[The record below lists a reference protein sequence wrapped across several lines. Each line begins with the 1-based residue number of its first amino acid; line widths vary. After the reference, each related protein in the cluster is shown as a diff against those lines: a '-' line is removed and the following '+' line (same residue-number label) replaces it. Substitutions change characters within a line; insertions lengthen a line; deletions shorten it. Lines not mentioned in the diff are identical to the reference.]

1 MVTTKQTY
9 KIDTHAKTKESI
21 CNVKDRHEIT
31 RDEGNRK
38 IKEQKR
44 ATKTFPKQ
52 LTK

>member
-1 MVTTKQTY
+1 MVTTNQTF
-9 KIDTHAKTKESI
+9 IIGTHKKRKESK
-21 CNVKDRHEIT
+21 CNVKDSHEIT
-31 RDEGNRK
+31 RDEDNRN

>member
-1 MVTTKQTY
+1 MDKHKKKKKHNTKY
-9 KIDTHAKTKESI
+9 S
-21 CNVKDRHEIT
+21 HEIT
-31 RDEGNRK
+31 RDEDNRN